1 MLYRPQSSPFLLSIL
16 VSLLTATT
24 RAIPIN
30 VSGLSTTSLPLTPQ
44 PTYHYWK
51 TATPLSSG
59 GRWRNS
65 LVWRFCWPSG
75 RLDVVRRAVGTVADS
90 ACGPVAA
97 IHTVSNLKRRSVAHD
112 ASQIFPIFPN
122 APVVGPIV
130 DEVQVADELHVAN
143 ILPVLVKRSQR
154 PPVVKPAPSLPPRRL
169 KANCPHSATAGGA
182 SRYPSLKHEELSKC
196 FFSLIDVRPQK
207 IVGMRSYKLAI
218 A

>member
-30 VSGLSTTSLPLTPQ
+30 VSGTVNHVAPIDTSTHLPLLEDC
-44 PTYHYWK
+44 HSSLIRR
-51 TATPLSSG
+51 AVGGIPLSGASVG
-59 GRWRNS
+59 
-65 LVWRFCWPSG
+65 PSG

-154 PPVVKPAPSLPPRRL
+154 PPVVKPAPKPAPKKVVAPPNPPPRAPGTPDNE
-169 KANCPHSATAGGA
+169 KKWGGRQRA
-182 SRYPSLKHEELSKC
+182 W
-196 FFSLIDVRPQK
+196 
-207 IVGMRSYKLAI
+207 
-218 A
+218 